1 MNEWIKKLLEQ
12 VKTLWSKWT
21 LVQKAMAIGAPV
33 VVIGALILVMVA
45 SSAPSQVP
53 LLSSPV
59 TQASDLQAITG
70 RLEQE
75 GIAHNVTEDKRVWVA
90 DTPTAQR
97 ARAILVREN
106 LIPQGTDPWAIF
118 DVDRWTITDFERNIN
133 VRRAVT
139 AQVEQHIRALDDV
152 DDVSLT
158 LVMPEDK
165 LFSEDQNPVTASV
178 KLTLKPG
185 SDFAQNRKKV
195 EGVEKLIMFAV
206 EGLAKENIVITDS
219 SGVQLNEFANL
230 QDIDRLTI
238 TTQEMK
244 IKKNY
249 ERQYENQIFE
259 SLKKVFTADRVQVM
273 KMDVTLNT
281 DKQTTKK
288 TEITPIVMEED
299 NPLTPYSERK
309 VIENIPISQNKRDLQ
324 FEGTGFNPEGP
335 AGQEGQ
341 TPPGYK
347 DMENLVGRYSD
358 NSVTTNF
365 GVNQSESNIE
375 KSTWSV
381 SRLTIGVAVD
391 GRWEKVYDDLG
402 ERKVKPNGSLE
413 RVYVP
418 PTAEDMKA
426 AQALVE
432 AAVGFNRMRGDL
444 VTVTHLPFD
453 RTAEHQKE
461 DDEYRAQ
468 QQMQRTIFFV
478 IVGMALI
485 LVSFIAFRLISKEME
500 RRRRLKEEELARQHA
515 LMREKALQSAEEE
528 GMDVE
533 MSVAERARLELQE
546 MAINTAREHPADV
559 AQLIR
564 TWLAEE
570 S

>member
-1 MNEWIKKLLEQ
+1 MNEWFKKMLDQ

-21 LVQKAMAIGAPV
+21 LVQKLILIGSIVGAV
-33 VVIGALILVMVA
+33 GALVLVMVF
-45 SSAPSQVP
+45 SSAPTQVAV
-53 LLSSPV
+53 LSAPI
-59 TQASDLQAITG
+59 TQASEFQAVTG

-75 GIAHNVTEDKRVWVA
+75 GFSFTTTKENMVYVA
-90 DTPTAQR
+90 DTKTAQK
-97 ARAILVREN
+97 ARAILIREN

-152 DDVSLT
+152 DDVSLN
-158 LVMPEDK
+158 LVLPEDK

-178 KLTLKPG
+178 KLSLKPG
-185 SDFAQNRKKV
+185 SDFGSNRKKV

-206 EGLAKENIVITDS
+206 EGLKKENIVITDS
-219 SGVQLNEFANL
+219 SGMQLNDFTNL
-230 QDIDRLTI
+230 QDIDRLSI
-238 TTQEMK
+238 TEREMK

-249 ERQYENQIFE
+249 ERQYKNDIYNN
-259 SLKKVFTADRVQVM
+259 LKDLLTPERVRVIN
-273 KMDVTLNT
+273 MDITLNT
-281 DKQTTKK
+281 DKQNVKK

-299 NPLTPYSERK
+299 NPLTPYSERT
-309 VIENIPISQNKRDLQ
+309 VVQNIPISETKRDLD
-324 FEGTGFNPEGP
+324 FTGTGFNPEGP

-347 DMENLVGRYSD
+347 DMENLVGHYTDKS
-358 NSVTTNF
+358 NTVNY
-365 GVNQSESNIE
+365 GVNQAESTIE

-413 RVYVP
+413 RIYVP
-418 PTAEDMKA
+418 PTTEDMKA
-426 AQALVE
+426 AQGLVE

-444 VTVTHLPFD
+444 VTVSHFPFD
-453 RTAEHQKE
+453 RTSEHQKE
-461 DDEYRAQ
+461 DDEYRAA

-478 IVGMALI
+478 IIGMALI
-485 LVSFIAFRLISKEME
+485 LVSFVAFRLISKEME
-500 RRRRLKEEELARQHA
+500 RRRRLKEEELARQHQM
-515 LMREKALQSAEEE
+515 MREKALQSAEEE
-528 GMDVE
+528 GVDVE

-570 S
+570 